1 MSTVDSSIALGIGIE
16 RPFGRRGDLF
26 GIAYNWM
33 RPSSD
38 IGSPGT
44 SSNLLGAPLLN
55 PLPTT
60 FIGTPWNETDV
71 FTNRNGNSDY
81 RSQSMIEAFY
91 RIQLTE
97 SMQLSPDVQVVF
109 NPGARTDV
117 DTSVVFSLRLTTD
130 F

>member
-1 MSTVDSSIALGIGIE
+1 MSTVESSISCGIGVE

-26 GIAYNWM
+26 GVAYNWM

-44 SSNLLGAPLLN
+44 STSLLGGPLS
-55 PLPTT
+55 PIPAT

-71 FTNRNGNSDY
+71 FSNRRNNSNP
-81 RSQSMIEAFY
+81 RPQSMVEAFY

-97 SMQLSPDVQVVF
+97 SMQLTPDVQVVF
-109 NPGARTDV
+109 NPGVRNDV